1 MTNYSPPPRPTW
13 AEVNLRNLR
22 HNYQAL
28 RKFLPPAVRIIAV
41 IKANAYG
48 HGAPAVAR
56 CLEECGVDYLAVA
69 FLEEALE
76 LREAGI
82 IKPILLLNGFWEGQE
97 DLVLHH
103 NLVPVVFNLAE
114 VRRLSRAASRL
125 RRQARCQVKIDT
137 GMIRL
142 GVGWEKAKD
151 FFAHLQEEKYIICE
165 GVLTHL
171 TSAEKAHDPW
181 AVEQIQRAQQLFDSL
196 SQCGTL
202 IPWAHIVNSAG
213 IVNYP
218 EAWRNAV
225 RPGLMLY
232 GVNPLD
238 SPYPVELKPVLS
250 LKSKVMHLNKIEK
263 GTTIGYGRTRQV
275 DRQSLVATLPI
286 GYADG
291 LNRLLSNQGSV
302 LVRGQRAPI
311 AGRISMD
318 LTTIDVTGVP
328 GVQIGDEVVFI
339 GKQENDEIPATEMAR
354 LVGSIPYEVLCR
366 IGSRVPRIMR
376 DVG

>member
-1 MTNYSPPPRPTW
+1 MTNFPPNQRPTW
-13 AEVNLRNLR
+13 AEIDLQNLR

-28 RKFLPPAVRIIAV
+28 REFLPPSVRIIAV
-41 IKANAYG
+41 VKANAYG

-56 CLEECGVDYLAVA
+56 CLEVCGADFLAVA
-69 FLEEALE
+69 ILEEALE

-82 IKPILLLNGFWEGQE
+82 KKPILLLNGFWEGQE
-97 DLVLHH
+97 DLVLQHD
-103 NLVPVVFNLAE
+103 LVPVVFNLAA
-114 VRRLSRAASRL
+114 VRRMSRAAGRL
-125 RRQARCQVKIDT
+125 QRLARCQVKIDT

-142 GVGWEKAKD
+142 GVGWESAKE
-151 FFAHLQEEKYIICE
+151 FFAQVQEEKNVICE

-181 AVEQIQRAQQLFDSL
+181 TFEQIGRARQLFEWL
-196 SQCGTL
+196 GQCGMRF
-202 IPWAHIVNSAG
+202 PWTHAANSAG
-213 IVNYP
+213 IMNYP
-218 EAWRNAV
+218 EAWGNAV

-238 SPYPVELKPVLS
+238 LPCDLNLKPVLS
-250 LKSKVMHLNKIEK
+250 LKSKVMHLNDVEK
-263 GTTIGYGRTRQV
+263 GTTIGYGRTCQV
-275 DRQSLVATLPI
+275 SRPGRIATLPI

-318 LTTIDVTGVP
+318 LTAIDVTGIP
-328 GVQIGDEVVFI
+328 GVQIGDETVLI
-339 GKQENDEIPATEMAR
+339 GRQEKDEIPATEIAR

-366 IGSRVPRIMR
+366 IGSRVPRVCV
-376 DVG
+376 DS